1 MPDVLDLFFPANG
14 PLRKAAQ
21 GDSDAPAVK
30 AAQARAAAN
39 PSGIDMAAEAQ
50 KAAVRNK
57 VPSATQGASSTPV
70 TSGTAKRDHY
80 APKSSQK

>member
-1 MPDVLDLFFPANG
+1 MGKLTDLLFPAAG
-14 PLRKAAQ
+14 PLRKAAE
-21 GDSDAPAVK
+21 GDSDAEAVK
-30 AAQARAAAN
+30 AAQSRAAAN

-50 KAAVRNK
+50 KAAARNK

-70 TSGTAKRDHY
+70 TPGTAKRDHY